1 MIKLY
6 CDRCGREINGDVFNI
21 KIEYANDIQDK
32 SIMTSSINDDFQNFL
47 RNERIYCERCTGE
60 IREALEPLE
69 ASEHESR
76 DECDINVFE
85 FFSEMKAIC
94 EKNEKCNGCDIFSM
108 CDRTIDTIKTE
119 DVHRAMDAVKKRRE
133 QNQAKNKSI

>member
-76 DECDINVFE
+76 DECDINAEAIF
-85 FFSEMKAIC
+85 MKELNKML
-94 EKNEKCNGCDIFSM
+94 EKLPEAN
-108 CDRTIDTIKTE
+108 
-119 DVHRAMDAVKKRRE
+119 VE
-133 QNQAKNKSI
+133 QLELVAKGMLLAQKAQKITGDKQSA

>member
-69 ASEHESR
+69 ASEPESR
-76 DECDINVFE
+76 DECDINAEAIF
-85 FFSEMKAIC
+85 MKELNKML
-94 EKNEKCNGCDIFSM
+94 EKLPEAN
-108 CDRTIDTIKTE
+108 
-119 DVHRAMDAVKKRRE
+119 VE
-133 QNQAKNKSI
+133 QLELVAKDMLLAQKAQKITGDKQSA